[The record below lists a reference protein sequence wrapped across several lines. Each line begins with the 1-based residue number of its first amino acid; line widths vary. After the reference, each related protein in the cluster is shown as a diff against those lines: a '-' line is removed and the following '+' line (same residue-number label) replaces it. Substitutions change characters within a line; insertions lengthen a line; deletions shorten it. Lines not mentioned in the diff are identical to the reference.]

1 MFEHSVRSVDADIMF
16 RSSDGVLFRV
26 HKTNLQACTEGFSPP
41 EASDFGEVV
50 ELTETASILEVL
62 FQFIYPMPQPRLE
75 SFSSTEIASLAEAAE
90 KYQVHPAMGACR
102 IYMKYSQILPLL
114 FLLTV
119 RISEIQS
126 LKTRST
132 FWHTQRDTPIQMSHR
147 WLPHMSLT
155 AQWTRL

>member
-1 MFEHSVRSVDADIMF
+1 MAYQRSQNCPKNVSQDIILDQRSVLNISEHPVRSADADITF
-16 RSSDGVLFRV
+16 RSSDDVLFRV

-41 EASDFGEVV
+41 EASDSGEVV

-102 IYMKYSQILPLL
+102 IYMKY
-114 FLLTV
+114 
-119 RISEIQS
+119 
-126 LKTRST
+126 
-132 FWHTQRDTPIQMSHR
+132 
-147 WLPHMSLT
+147 
-155 AQWTRL
+155 A